1 MIGLE
6 SSALLTD
13 LATVRD
19 GLEHG
24 FGVVVLAD
32 AIRAIEARPGDARR
46 AEREMVRLGA
56 VLARQRLPAS

>member
-13 LATVRD
+13 PVRD